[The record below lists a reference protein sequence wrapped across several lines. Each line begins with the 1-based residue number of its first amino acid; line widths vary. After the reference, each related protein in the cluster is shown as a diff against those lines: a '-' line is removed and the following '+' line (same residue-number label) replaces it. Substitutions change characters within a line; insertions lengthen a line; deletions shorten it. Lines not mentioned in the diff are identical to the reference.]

1 MLNAVERTAATE
13 KVIARFRNRPFG
25 WATRR
30 TCIHLA
36 RAQARALGHR
46 PPAIPDFRS
55 PKGAKTALKAQGHET
70 LEQLLDSL
78 FPRIPP
84 LSAWVGDLVI
94 LAGSGVSPATL
105 PALLRTGIGEVHAS
119 CRRPAPLAADSPERR
134 FGFVAEDRRVTDVA
148 MVRELATMLTRTTGL
163 NNTNL

>member
-1 MLNAVERTAATE
+1 VLNLAQRVTATD
-13 KVIARFRNRPFG
+13 KVVARFRNRPFD

-55 PKGAKTALKAQGHET
+55 PRGAKTALNALGHET

-78 FPRIPP
+78 FPRIAP
-84 LSAWVGDLVI
+84 LAAWVGDLVI
-94 LAGSGVSPATL
+94 MAGGDGDFD
-105 PALLRTGIGEVHAS
+105 GIGIVAGGKIIGYHEDH
-119 CRRPAPLAADSPERR
+119 LAD
-134 FGFVAEDRRVTDVA
+134 
-148 MVRELATMLTRTTGL
+148 GL
-163 NNTNL
+163 VNVVPVGLDPYVGAWRL

>member
-1 MLNAVERTAATE
+1 MLDLAQRVTATE
-13 KVIARFRNRPFG
+13 KVVARFRNRPFD

-55 PKGAKTALKAQGHET
+55 PRGAKTALKALGHDT

-78 FPRIPP
+78 FPRIAP
-84 LSAWVGDLVI
+84 LAAWVGDLVI
-94 LAGSGVSPATL
+94 MAGGDGEFD
-105 PALLRTGIGEVHAS
+105 GIGIVAGGKIIGYHEDH
-119 CRRPAPLAADSPERR
+119 LAD
-134 FGFVAEDRRVTDVA
+134 
-148 MVRELATMLTRTTGL
+148 GL
-163 NNTNL
+163 VNVVPVGPDPYVGAWRL

>member
-1 MLNAVERTAATE
+1 MLDPVARADATA
-13 KVIARFRNRPFG
+13 KVLARFRNRPFG

-55 PKGAKTALKAQGHET
+55 PRGAKTALKALGHDN

-84 LSAWVGDLVI
+84 LAAWIGDLVI
-94 LAGSGVSPATL
+94 LAGGEDFD
-105 PALLRTGIGEVHAS
+105 GIG
-119 CRRPAPLAADSPERR
+119 
-134 FGFVAEDRRVTDVA
+134 VAVGGKIAGYHEDHLDQGVVNVVPIGPNPYIGAWR
-148 MVRELATMLTRTTGL
+148 L
-163 NNTNL
+163 

>member
-1 MLNAVERTAATE
+1 MLDPVARAEATE
-13 KVIARFRNRPFG
+13 KVVARFRNRPFD
-25 WATRR
+25 WTSRR

-55 PKGAKTALKAQGHET
+55 PRGAKTALKAVGFET

-84 LSAWVGDLVI
+84 LSTWLGDLVI
-94 LAGSGVSPATL
+94 MAGGDGDFD
-105 PALLRTGIGEVHAS
+105 GIGIAVGGKIIGYHEDHLDQGLVNVV
-119 CRRPAPLAADSPERR
+119 PVGADPYVGAWR
-134 FGFVAEDRRVTDVA
+134 
-148 MVRELATMLTRTTGL
+148 L
-163 NNTNL
+163 

>member
-1 MLNAVERTAATE
+1 MLNPVQRAEATA
-13 KVIARFRNRPFG
+13 KVLDRFRGRPFD
-25 WATRR
+25 WAARR

-55 PKGAKTALKAQGHET
+55 PRGARTALQALGHET

-94 LAGSGVSPATL
+94 MAGGDEFE
-105 PALLRTGIGEVHAS
+105 GIGIAVGGKIAGYH
-119 CRRPAPLAADSPERR
+119 
-134 FGFVAEDRRVTDVA
+134 EDHLDQGVVNVVPVGPNPYIGAWR
-148 MVRELATMLTRTTGL
+148 L
-163 NNTNL
+163 